1 MAAKKAAEEILN
13 TEKKTEKEEPILNK
27 QVLDALQM
35 HAQNM
40 AKIALD
46 SNGSG
51 MDLVKDIKV
60 MIICYQKNLIL
71 LIILEFY
78 IFIIYKYII
87 DLWGKAVSELNLK
100 KFYPTFFFNND
111 KKKLNVNKIKIS
123 DFCVYY

>member
-13 TEKKTEKEEPILNK
+13 TEKKTEKEDPILNK

-71 LIILEFY
+71 
-78 IFIIYKYII
+78 
-87 DLWGKAVSELNLK
+87 
-100 KFYPTFFFNND
+100 
-111 KKKLNVNKIKIS
+111 IKILH
-123 DFCVYY
+123 FYYIQVYNRSMGKSCF